1 MLEYDDEFGLEMNWI
16 RVKNDT
22 KMKKGYRVEKMKQQ
36 RANREEVKKEIVPYV
51 KREFLFNSYIEI
63 NDVVKIYES
72 LGRKYKNI
80 HIKLGSNKDGYL
92 CLKIYIKACLFS
104 ETMQYEVREKGKRKC
119 VQDPLSWMDE
129 IEVWNDTM

>member
-1 MLEYDDEFGLEMNWI
+1 
-16 RVKNDT
+16 
-22 KMKKGYRVEKMKQQ
+22 MKQQ

-63 NDVVKIYES
+63 NDVVKIYEA

-80 HIKLGSNKDGYL
+80 HIKLDLNKEGYL
-92 CLKIYIKACLFS
+92 QLTIQIKGYLFS

-119 VQDPLSWMDE
+119 GQDPLSWIDS
-129 IEVWNDTM
+129 IEEYDAMMNEW